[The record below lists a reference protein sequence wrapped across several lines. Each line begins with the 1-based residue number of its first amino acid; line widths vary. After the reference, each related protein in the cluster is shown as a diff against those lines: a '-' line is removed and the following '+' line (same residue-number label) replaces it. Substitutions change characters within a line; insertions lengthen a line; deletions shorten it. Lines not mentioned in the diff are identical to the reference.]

1 VVWSIFGRIVENVG
15 EEEANGNS
23 ELVATDDGT
32 TDPLGGA
39 LGLIHRDQSGDQT
52 DTEAGKHTTDDEE
65 RKVSGCGLESD
76 TDGEDK
82 TRSNDAPFSAKGVT
96 TGGGK

>member
-1 VVWSIFGRIVENVG
+1 MIWSILGRIVENVG
-15 EEEANGNS
+15 EEETNGNS

-32 TDPLGGA
+32 TDPFGGA

-52 DTEAGKHTTDDEE
+52 DTETSKHTTDDEE
-65 RKVSGCGLESD
+65 RKCSGCGLESD

-82 TRSNDAPFSAKGVT
+82 T
-96 TGGGK
+96 

>member
-1 VVWSIFGRIVENVG
+1 MVWSVLGRIVQNIG
-15 EEEANGNS
+15 EEETDGNS

-39 LGLIHRDQSGDQT
+39 LGLIHRDQSRDQT
-52 DTEAGKHTTDDEE
+52 DTDTSKHTTDDEE
-65 RKVSGCGLESD
+65 RNASSCGLESD
-76 TDGEDK
+76 TDGEDE
-82 TRSNDAPFSAKGVT
+82 TCGDDAPFSAKTVT